1 MTENSEKISKYLAAA
16 ENEKYEADM
25 VWRTFSAFLLA
36 QTIFLA
42 FLLQSTFGKNYV
54 IAFYFGTNIAA
65 LFGLLICIPWMI
77 SFYRSMA
84 FFNLRVAQSRAAE
97 PEGWNLLNGEG
108 VNKKYFKIPKW
119 IPKKIAKRLTTRCSV
134 VLLIW
139 FFIGI
144 YITIFIIS
152 GPWNPQPVSICL

>member
-1 MTENSEKISKYLAAA
+1 MRIARYQAAA

-25 VWRTFSAFLLA
+25 VWQTFSAFLLA

-42 FLLQSTFGKNYV
+42 FLLQSLFGQNYV
-54 IAFYFGTNIAA
+54 VHFAFGTNIAA
-65 LFGLLICIPWMI
+65 IFGLLICVPWMI

-84 FFNLRVAQSRAAE
+84 FFNLRSKQARSAE
-97 PEGWNLLNGEG
+97 PEGWDLLKGES
-108 VNKKYFKIPKW
+108 VDEHFKISNWVPQSVARKF
-119 IPKKIAKRLTTRCSV
+119 TTRCSV

-144 YITIFIIS
+144 YSLIIILS
-152 GPWNPQPVSICL
+152 GPWMPSLS